1 MGFPILMVIVL
12 VGRGVSLPNAG
23 TGIRYTWAIW
33 RSDTLAD
40 GQIWQDACGQIFFS
54 IGLGMGY
61 FTNYASYNNKY

>member
-23 TGIRYTWAIW
+23 SGIRYAWATW
-33 RSDTLAD
+33 RSDVLAD

-61 FTNYASYNNKY
+61 FTNYA